1 MLDARR
7 QSILIAGL
15 AGLGVG
21 ALGWLLLGS
30 SSLGRRLDA
39 LDALTSQASS
49 APRPAVA
56 AAVQAATTARARPLF
71 QRPLQ
76 SGVASSVRLDGVSV
90 RAGGGRALIAVGGGA
105 AQWLDQGETSSVV
118 TVAQVRSGGV
128 VSDTADGQA
137 TLTLGQ
143 TWSATSPKVSP
154 TP

>member
-1 MLDARR
+1 VLDARR

-30 SSLGRRLDA
+30 SNLGRRLDA
-39 LDALTSQASS
+39 LDALTSPTSS

-56 AAVQAATTARARPLF
+56 AAVQAATVARARPLF
-71 QRPLQ
+71 QRPVQ
-76 SGVASSVRLDGVSV
+76 SGAASSVRLDGVSV
-90 RAGGGRALIAVGGGA
+90 RGGAGRALIAVGGAA
-105 AQWLDQGETSSVV
+105 AQWLDQGDTASGV

-128 VSDTADGQA
+128 VIDTADGQA

-143 TWSATSPKVSP
+143 TWSATTPKVSP
-154 TP
+154 AP